1 VSPRRAL
8 LVLAACALLVAAAA
22 GAGFSGA
29 FFRDTDTTSQTVS
42 ADTPDRWLHVSG
54 DVVTAASPLPEGAAT
69 IQVTVKY
76 GQLTTDGGTTDVVAT
91 LSPGETRHLSV
102 DTGHDGALLRMDLA
116 DGSFLHEVVGAP

>member
-29 FFRDTDTTSQTVS
+29 FFRDTDSTPQSVS

-54 DVVTAASPLPEGAAT
+54 GVLTAASPLPEGASA
-69 IQVTVKY
+69 IKVTVKY
-76 GQLTTDGGTTDVVAT
+76 GQLSTDAGTTDVVAT
-91 LSPGETRHLSV
+91 LSPGETRALSV
-102 DTGHDGALLRMDLA
+102 DAGHDAALLRIDLP
-116 DGSFLHEVVGAP
+116 DGSLFHEVVPAP